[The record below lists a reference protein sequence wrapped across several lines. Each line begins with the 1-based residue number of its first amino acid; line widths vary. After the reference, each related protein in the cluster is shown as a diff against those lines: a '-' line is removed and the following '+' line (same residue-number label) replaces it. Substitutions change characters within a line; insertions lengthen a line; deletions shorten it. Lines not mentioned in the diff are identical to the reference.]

1 MNIKV
6 IDELASKEVQE
17 SPDVKQQPG
26 EMSPPMDLA
35 KMEVINML
43 GLKDGE
49 ESESVDTLLKWA
61 KANTDD
67 HSPEGLKWAIRNL
80 EAKTG
85 TPPLG
90 EKVVTFLSRYAYLN
104 LESLRINKEL
114 ENYKPKL

>member
-1 MNIKV
+1 MNIK
-6 IDELASKEVQE
+6 IISELGSEVQE
-17 SPDVKQQPG
+17 TPDVKQQPG

-49 ESESVDTLLKWA
+49 ESESVDTLIKWA

-67 HSPEGLKWAIRNL
+67 HSPEGLKWAIRSI
-80 EAKTG
+80 ETKTG

-90 EKVVTFLSRYAYLN
+90 EKAVNFYSRFAYLS
-104 LESLRINKEL
+104 LESMRINKEI
-114 ENYKPKL
+114 ENYKGNK

>member
-1 MNIKV
+1 MNITV
-6 IDELASKEVQE
+6 VDEKGSEVKETPVTSE
-17 SPDVKQQPG
+17 VKNSSDAPF
-26 EMSPPMDLA
+26 DLA
-35 KMEVINML
+35 RMEVLNML

-67 HSPEGLKWAIRNL
+67 HSPEGLKWAIRSI
-80 EAKTG
+80 ETKTG

-90 EKVVTFLSRYAYLN
+90 EKAVTFYARYAYLN
-104 LESLRINKEL
+104 LESMRINKEL